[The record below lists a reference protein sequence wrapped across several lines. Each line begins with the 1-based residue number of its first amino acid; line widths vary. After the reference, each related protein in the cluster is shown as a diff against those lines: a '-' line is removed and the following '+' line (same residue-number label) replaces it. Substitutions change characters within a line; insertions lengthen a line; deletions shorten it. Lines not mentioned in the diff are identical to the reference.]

1 MKHTLS
7 NLRESCWSIIFF
19 FDLFVFRRKKE
30 SGKTPD
36 NTTIIE
42 SELKHGVV
50 VSILMFSDLIFNR
63 KKVFD
68 LRGVLPIFRVND
80 FKKIFHLYVLLSDVV
95 LLGCV

>member
-1 MKHTLS
+1 
-7 NLRESCWSIIFF
+7 
-19 FDLFVFRRKKE
+19 LFSGGKKE

-80 FKKIFHLYVLLSDVV
+80 FKKNFHLYVLLSDVV